1 MVLLFHDARIL
12 KVRSTEQSFLRSA
25 SVGAKH
31 VPLAHSTPVFA
42 YRGIIIPLL
51 CSYRGGSQGL
61 SSTYEQAHVDLD
73 LLTLASLYNF
83 HMKKIFYL
91 YVRLTKRSKLSN
103 SRA

>member
-1 MVLLFHDARIL
+1 
-12 KVRSTEQSFLRSA
+12 
-25 SVGAKH
+25 
-31 VPLAHSTPVFA
+31 
-42 YRGIIIPLL
+42 
-51 CSYRGGSQGL
+51 
-61 SSTYEQAHVDLD
+61 VDLD